1 MKNILIVE
9 DDLNIVNILEINLKN
24 DGFNIDIA
32 YDGNQGYDKF
42 INNKYDVIITD
53 LNMPHLDGNQ
63 MIKKIK
69 EKDNNQKVIVLTAL
83 TDEVEELN
91 SLNLGADDYVKK
103 PFSYNILRARIN
115 KFLEHINIIE
125 IEDVVI
131 DLETYIVKKNNEV
144 INITKKELDL
154 LEYFYRNKNIILTRE
169 MIINSV
175 WRENF
180 ATEERIVDANIKNI
194 RKKLGLNNIK
204 TIKGMGYRFEI

>member
-144 INITKKELDL
+144 INITKKEFDL
-154 LEYFYRNKNIILTRE
+154 LEYFYRNKNVLLTRD